1 MAQAPDSDLV
11 YNLYGGAFIAQVT
24 RIALL
29 LDVFTPLASG
39 PRSADDMAR
48 ACRTDG
54 AGMRALL
61 DYLSSVA
68 ILDYQPE
75 SRTYALTLTAATFL
89 VRGRPAYA
97 GDWVLANTDPRLW
110 EGALETLRSGQTAAY
125 AFPWAQDAWLESYST
140 SRVAYSLE
148 MWRAAG
154 LEPGRQPGLH
164 LADLACGCAIK
175 SLALAQADP
184 TLRVTCVDSPSVL
197 DVARDLAGRLGVGP
211 QATFFPADLLADDLG
226 DARYNAALLGQITYI
241 LTPEQ
246 NAQVFR
252 RAFRALKP
260 GGKLVVDSIMAGDA
274 PSEWASRATLLMK
287 TLNGGAAHTFAD
299 YRRWLE
305 LTGFRQVIQHNDHW
319 LSAIK

>member
-11 YNLYGGAFIAQVT
+11 YNLYGGEFIAQVT

-39 PRSADDMAR
+39 PRTAEDMAR
-48 ACRTDG
+48 ACRADG

-68 ILDYQPE
+68 VLDHQPE
-75 SRTYALTLTAATFL
+75 SHTYTLTPTAATFL

-110 EGALETLRSGQTAAY
+110 AGALETLRSGQTAAY

-140 SRVAYSLE
+140 SRVAYSLD

-154 LEPGRQPGLH
+154 LEPGRRPGLR

-184 TLRVTCVDSPSVL
+184 TLHVTCVDSPSVL
-197 DVARDLAGRLGVGP
+197 EVARDLAGRLGVEA
-211 QATFFPADLLADDLG
+211 QATFLPADLLADDLG
-226 DARYNAALLGQITYI
+226 AEQYDVALLGQITYI

-260 GGKLVVDSIMAGDA
+260 GAVLVVDAIMAGDS

-287 TLNGGAAHTFAD
+287 TLNGGAAHSFAD

-305 LTGFRQVIQHNDHW
+305 LTGFRQVVQHSEHW
-319 LSAIK
+319 LSAVK